1 MNVLLF
7 AKNNSP
13 CVANFSL
20 KRAGADKI
28 DIIHPSV
35 VTSVDQL
42 FYMNNFLK
50 SKTVHQN
57 NNYNYQNRFFNIS
70 RI

>member
-35 VTSVDQL
+35 VISVDQL

-50 SKTVHQN
+50 SKTIHQN
-57 NNYNYQNRFFNIS
+57 NNYNYQNRFSNIS